1 MSPIHPL
8 RRSLIHA
15 LPWGAALCLA
25 LVSSGCEGRR
35 RHIEPAAYKAPPTF
49 SGPRVVELDLSRG
62 VPESATSSFFGAV
75 SRRNHLE
82 LVRTLGSFA
91 EDERN
96 KGLYVRF
103 GLSQIGMA
111 RAHEIGRLL
120 GAIRTA
126 GKPVV
131 CHAEDYNNATM
142 LLAALGCSKIW
153 LSPAGE
159 VSTVGLAAQLLF
171 ANRLLG
177 KLNVEADFLQAG
189 KYKGAMEPFM
199 RDGPSP
205 EARESL
211 EGTLRGMRTAWMD
224 GISQGRGDKSV
235 AELLEDGPYTA
246 GEAKAHG
253 LVHELG
259 YADEARDDAKKAAG
273 TEFSVTRFG
282 SPGPSSGA
290 SGGFIEVLRSLSGSG
305 SAGTPH
311 IAVVPAIGGISMSAG
326 DGLPFGGSE
335 GIGERE
341 LGRLLTEVMDD
352 ESALAVV
359 LRIDSPGGSALAS
372 DLLWKKLMELREKK
386 PLIVSVGGMAA
397 SGGYYMAC
405 AGTKIVAEPTSI
417 VGSIGVVTGKLSVG
431 KALEELGVHAETVAA
446 TSDPKRA
453 ARATYMSPLTPWD
466 EATRAKMKASVDSI
480 YDLFIRRITEGR
492 NMAREDVERSAE
504 GRIYSGTEAKER
516 GMIDEL
522 GGLGEALALARA
534 LAKLPDDTPVELRGN
549 PPVFGDLFGV
559 SADEADEEARLKQAA
574 ASLTYAPGADWIGR
588 IAQKVPEISVW
599 MSAMSPLLL
608 GERNL
613 AVLPYTI
620 SIR

>member
-1 MSPIHPL
+1 MSATPKAHRFPV
-8 RRSLIHA
+8 HG

-25 LVSSGCEGRR
+25 LVSSGCDGRP
-35 RHIEPAAYKAPPTF
+35 RHAEAAAHDVSPSF

-62 VPESATSSFFGAV
+62 APESAASSLFGAV
-75 SRRNHLE
+75 SRRTHLT
-82 LVRTLGSFA
+82 LVRTLTSFS

-96 KGLYVRF
+96 KGLFVRF

-189 KYKGAMEPFM
+189 KYKGASEPFM

-211 EGTLRGMRTAWMD
+211 EGTLRGMRDAWMD
-224 GISQGRGDKSV
+224 GISQGRGDKSI
-235 AELLEDGPYTA
+235 AELLEDGPYA
-246 GEAKAHG
+246 AEEAKTRG

-259 YADEARDDAKKAAG
+259 YANEARDDAKKAAG
-273 TEFSVTRFG
+273 TEYAVTRFG
-282 SPGPSSGA
+282 APAGDKA
-290 SGGFIEVLRSLSGSG
+290 SGGLVEIVRSLSGSSSG
-305 SAGTPH
+305 GTPH
-311 IAVVPAIGGISMSAG
+311 IAVVPAIGGISMSSG

-341 LGRLLTEVMDD
+341 LGRLLTEVMED
-352 ESALAVV
+352 ESAMAVV

-372 DLLWKKLMELREKK
+372 DLLWKKLMALREKK

-397 SGGYYMAC
+397 SGGYYLAC
-405 AGTKIVAEPTSI
+405 AGNKIVAEPTSI
-417 VGSIGVVTGKLSVG
+417 VGSIGVVTGKISVG

-446 TSDPKRA
+446 SPDPKRA
-453 ARATYMSPLTPWD
+453 ARATYLSPLAPWD
-466 EATRAKMKASVDSI
+466 EATRAKMKSSVESI
-480 YDLFIRRITEGR
+480 YDLFIRRIAEGR
-492 NMAREDVERSAE
+492 NMKREDVEHSAE
-504 GRIYSGTEAKER
+504 GRIYSGTEAKSR
-516 GMIDEL
+516 GMVDEL
-522 GGLGEALALARA
+522 GGFVEALALARS
-534 LAKLPDDTPVELRGN
+534 LAKLPDDTPVELMGN

-559 SADEADEEARLKQAA
+559 SAEDADEESRLRHAA
-574 ASLTYAPGADWIGR
+574 AWAKHAAGADWIAQ
-588 IAQKVPEISVW
+588 IAQRVPEVSVW
-599 MSAMSPLLL
+599 MSAMSPLLM
-608 GERNL
+608 GERTL
-613 AVLPYTI
+613 TALPYTI

>member
-1 MSPIHPL
+1 MC
-8 RRSLIHA
+8 A
-15 LPWGAALCLA
+15 AFGAAA
-25 LVSSGCEGRR
+25 LGVGCEGRPR
-35 RHIEPAAYKAPPTF
+35 RLEAASHDTAASF
-49 SGPRVVELDLSRG
+49 AGPRVMELDLSRG
-62 VPESATSSFFGAV
+62 LPESAQASLFGAV
-75 SRRNHLE
+75 SRRTHAD
-82 LVRTLGSFA
+82 LVRMLSAFS

-96 KGLYVRF
+96 KGVYVRL
-103 GLSQIGMA
+103 GLAQIGLA

-120 GAIRTA
+120 GTLRTA

-131 CHAEDYNNATM
+131 CHAENYGNSTM

-171 ANRLLG
+171 GNRLLN

-211 EGTLRGMRTAWMD
+211 EGALRGMRTAWLD
-224 GISQGRGDKSV
+224 GITQGRGDKSV
-235 AELLEDGPYTA
+235 AEVLEDGPFA
-246 GEAKAHG
+246 AEEAKARG

-259 YADEARDDAKKAAG
+259 YADEARDDAKKASG
-273 TEFSVTRFG
+273 TEYAVTRFG
-282 SPGPSSGA
+282 TPAAGGA
-290 SGGFIEVLRSLSGSG
+290 SGGIIEILRSLSGSG
-305 SAGTPH
+305 SSGTPH
-311 IAVVPAIGGISMSAG
+311 IAVVPAIGAISMSAG

-341 LGRLLTEVMDD
+341 LGRVLNDLIEDD
-352 ESALAVV
+352 AAKAVV

-372 DLLWKKLMELREKK
+372 DLLWKRLMLLRDKK
-386 PLIVSVGGMAA
+386 PLVVSVGGMAA
-397 SGGYYMAC
+397 SGGYYLAC

-417 VGSIGVVTGKLSVG
+417 VGSIGVVTGKVSVN
-431 KALEELGVHAETVAA
+431 KALEEIGIHAETVAA
-446 TSDPKRA
+446 SPNPKSA
-453 ARATYMSPLTPWD
+453 ARATYMSPLSPWD

-492 NMAREDVERSAE
+492 AMPREQVERSAE

-516 GMIDEL
+516 GMVDEL
-522 GGLGEALALARA
+522 GGLLEAIALVRS
-534 LAKLPDDTPVELRGN
+534 LGTLPDDTPVELMTH
-549 PPVFGDLFGV
+549 PSVFGDLFGV
-559 SADEADEEARLKQAA
+559 SDGEADEEAKL
-574 ASLTYAPGADWIGR
+574 GR
-588 IAQKVPEISVW
+588 IAARAQNAAFVSLVERVAAQAPEMQVWISAV
-599 MSAMSPLLL
+599 SPLLM
-608 GERNL
+608 GERAL
-613 AVLPYTI
+613 TVLPYTI